1 MESMAT
7 RRRQSQRTATAASDN
22 VDRQPSSTKVQINVT
37 LSPEHRDRLRT
48 AAIQLSAHASMGDIV
63 AALIDDAL
71 DRVVEQLA
79 DTTPHLRA
87 GRKVTT
93 RQLGPRAHAPSR

>member
-1 MESMAT
+1 M
-7 RRRQSQRTATAASDN
+7 TATSTRSTPRRARPASTSARNPVAA
-22 VDRQPSSTKVQINVT
+22 KVQINV
-37 LSPEHRDRLRT
+37 LVSPEHRDRLRA
-48 AAIQLSAHASMGDIV
+48 AAIELSAHASMGDIV

-79 DTTPHLRA
+79 ETTPRLRA

-93 RQLGPRAHAPSR
+93 